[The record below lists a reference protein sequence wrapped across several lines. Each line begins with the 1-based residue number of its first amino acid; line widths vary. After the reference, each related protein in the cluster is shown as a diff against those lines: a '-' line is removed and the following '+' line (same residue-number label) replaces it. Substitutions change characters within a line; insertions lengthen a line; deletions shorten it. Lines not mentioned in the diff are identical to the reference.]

1 MVKTFSLLTEPWL
14 PVLLH
19 NGETKQLSLI
29 EVFEKT
35 PNISSLTGALPTEV
49 FATTRLLLSVMHRA
63 IPLGDDPLEDWG
75 NLWRAASLPTGDI
88 TDYLRRWEDRFDLL
102 HPTQPFMQAPN
113 LHTAKDEPSLER
125 LIVDSTQDGLFTTR
139 RGTGLER
146 ISFAEAARMI
156 VHSQAFSVS
165 GIFPQALGDP
175 RGKGGKVYPL
185 GTGFAGTLGGLILE
199 GRSLKD
205 TLLLNFR
212 PDELAE
218 TLSEDDAPV
227 WERAPLAPLP
237 EERIPEGPRG
247 QADLFTWPSRRI
259 RLVHDDEGVT
269 GAIVCYGDPLTPQN
283 LHAVE
288 TMSAW
293 RYCEPQSKKFGKTVY
308 MPLEHRADRAVWRG
322 LSSLLPHAMAIQNE
336 RSIRRALTIQWVDK
350 AIDADLVPADYLIQ
364 THIIG
369 MEYGTQNAVIAQVI
383 SDRLSM
389 HVALLNSTNIELAT
403 AALDEVSRTEDAVRA
418 LGYLARDLSQA
429 AGGDGV
435 GDVENATRQGY
446 DQLDP
451 LFRRWIENLTLDT
464 DIDAAITQWRTDTR
478 SCLTNIANELIAAA
492 GTAAWIGRDVQ
503 GSHLNSARASLKFSS
518 ALNKALPVAPHTLD
532 ESQLVA
538 ANTTTPTAQ
547 ETKQ

>member
-1 MVKTFSLLTEPWL
+1 MAKKFSLITEPWL
-14 PVLLH
+14 PVLLCG
-19 NGETKQLSLI
+19 GETKQLSLV
-29 EVFEKT
+29 EVFEQASS
-35 PNISSLTGALPTEV
+35 ISALTGTLPTEI

-75 NLWRAASLPTGDI
+75 NLWRAESLPAGDI

-102 HPTQPFMQAPN
+102 HPTQPFMQAPD

-125 LIVDSTQDGLFTTR
+125 LIVDSAQDGLFTSR
-139 RGTGLER
+139 RGSGLER
-146 ISFAEAARMI
+146 ISFAEAARM
-156 VHSQAFSVS
+156 VLHAQAFSVS

-212 PDELAE
+212 PDGRTE
-218 TLSEDDAPV
+218 TRAIDDTPV
-227 WERAPLAPLP
+227 WERRPLTALP
-237 EERIPEGPRG
+237 EERIAEGPRG
-247 QADLFTWPSRRI
+247 QSDLFTWQSRRI

-283 LHAVE
+283 LHMTE

-293 RYCEPQSKKFGKTVY
+293 RYSEPQSKKFGKTVY
-308 MPLEHRADRAVWRG
+308 MPLEHRTDRAVWRG
-322 LSSLLPHAMAIQNE
+322 LSSLLPHAMVIQKE
-336 RSIRRALTIQWVDK
+336 REIRRALTIQWVDK
-350 AIDADLVPADYLIQ
+350 AVDADLVPADYLVQ
-364 THIIG
+364 THTIG
-369 MEYGTQNAVIAQVI
+369 IEYGTHSAVITEVI
-383 SDRLSM
+383 SDRLSI
-389 HVALLNSTNIELAT
+389 HVALLNSTNIELST
-403 AALDEVSRTEDAVRA
+403 AAIDEVSRTEDAVRA

-429 AGGDGV
+429 AGGEGV
-435 GDVENATRQGY
+435 SDAENATRQGY

-451 LFRRWIENLTLDT
+451 LFRRWIENLSLDT
-464 DIDAAITQWRTDTR
+464 DIDTAITQWRTDTR
-478 SCLTNIANELIAAA
+478 SLLTNLANELIAAA
-492 GTAAWIGRDVQ
+492 GTTAWIGRTVQ

-518 ALNKALPVAPHTLD
+518 ALNKALPVAHETLD
-532 ESQLVA
+532 KPQFVA
-538 ANTTTPTAQ
+538 ANTTTPTVE